1 MSICV
6 VVADGSKARILLAES
21 GQSPLIDEKD
31 FIHPESRLR
40 EQDLVSDGTGSES
53 DAGGFGKH
61 SMGHEKTAHE
71 KEMKNFAGELCVE
84 IDRLRQGSDLRRI
97 YLVAAPKFLGLL
109 RSSMSKQCSALLE
122 GEVSKDLVSHSI
134 EDIRAHLPRRL

>member
-6 VVADGSKARILLAES
+6 VVADSSKARILLAES
-21 GQSPLIDEKD
+21 GQSPLIDDRD

-71 KEMKNFAGELCVE
+71 KEMKNFADELCIE
-84 IDRLRQGSDLRRI
+84 IDKLRQSSNLRRI
-97 YLVAAPKFLGLL
+97 YLVASPKFLGLL
-109 RSSMSKQCSALLE
+109 RAAMSKQCSALLE
-122 GEVSKDLVSHSI
+122 GEISKDLVSHSI
-134 EDIRAHLPRRL
+134 EDIRSHLPRRL

>member
-6 VVADGSKARILLAES
+6 VVADSSRARILLAES

-40 EQDLVSDGTGSES
+40 EQDLISDGTGSES

-61 SMGHEKTAHE
+61 SMGHERTAHE
-71 KEMKNFAGELCVE
+71 KEMKNFADELCVE

-109 RSSMSKQCSALLE
+109 RAAMSKQCSSLIE
-122 GEVSKDLVSHSI
+122 GEISKDLVSHSI
-134 EDIRAHLPRRL
+134 EDIRSHLPRRL